1 MQIKLQGAKSLQVKL
16 RKRPKLLAA
25 KVRPIV
31 KKHGVALK
39 NKTIANMY
47 ATYKTKEEGGY
58 STGNT
63 ARDVAKDGLTFSQA
77 GMTATIAPHTEY
89 FPYLEYGTR
98 FMAARPTLKP
108 AFAYQSVL
116 FINQLKAVMR

>member
-16 RKRPKLLAA
+16 RKRPQLLAS
-25 KVRPIV
+25 KVRSIV
-31 KKHGVALK
+31 KRNAAQLHTR
-39 NKTIANMY
+39 TIRNMKS
-47 ATYKTKEEGGY
+47 TYKVNKHTWR
-58 STGNT
+58 SVTNT
-63 ARDVAKDGLTFSQA
+63 LSQA
-77 GMTATIAPHTEY
+77 GLTATIAPGTEY

-98 FMAARPTLKP
+98 FMAARPTLHP

>member
-1 MQIKLQGAKSLQVKL
+1 MQIKLQGARSLQAKL
-16 RKRPKLLAA
+16 RKRPQLLAS

-31 KKHGVALK
+31 KRNAAQLK
-39 NKTIANMY
+39 KKTIQNMNSAY
-47 ATYKTKEEGGY
+47 TAGY
-58 STGNT
+58 STGDT
-63 ARDVAKDGLTFSQA
+63 ARSVTNTLSQA
-77 GMTATIAPHTEY
+77 GLTATIAPGTEY

-98 FMAARPTLKP
+98 FMAARPTLHP

>member
-1 MQIKLQGAKSLQVKL
+1 MQIKLQGARDLQVKL
-16 RKRPKLLAA
+16 RKRPQLLAT

-31 KKHGVALK
+31 KRNAAQLK
-39 NKTIANMY
+39 SKTISNMNEAY
-47 ATYKTKEEGGY
+47 SAGY
-58 STGNT
+58 STGAT
-63 ARDVAKDGLTFSQA
+63 ARSITNELSQA

-108 AFAYQSVL
+108 AFAYQSIL
-116 FINQLKAVMR
+116 FINQLKAVMK